1 MRKDEKRY
9 SKYVQL
15 GQMIAEGGEQD
26 KHLQR
31 SQLKNV
37 VITKGQIHPWCNF
50 TQVNFSSVTSGM
62 NLAMQKKVKENEG
75 LLREV

>member
-1 MRKDEKRY
+1 
-9 SKYVQL
+9 
-15 GQMIAEGGEQD
+15 MIAGGGEQD

-31 SQLKNV
+31 LYLKNV

-62 NLAMQKKVKENEG
+62 NLAIRKRVRENEE
-75 LLREV
+75 LLREVWGNIT